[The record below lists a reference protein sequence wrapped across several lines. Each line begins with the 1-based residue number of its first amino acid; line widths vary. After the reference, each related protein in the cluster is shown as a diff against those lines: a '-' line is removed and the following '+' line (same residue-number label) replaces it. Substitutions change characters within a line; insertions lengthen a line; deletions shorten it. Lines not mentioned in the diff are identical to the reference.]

1 MKQYLNLLQDI
12 LDNGIRQS
20 NRTGIDTFTLP
31 GAMLKFDLREGFP
44 SVTTKKL
51 MWSAVKGELIGFLE
65 GTSSLA
71 RFKELGCN
79 VWDANAS
86 APAWQSNPI
95 CQGEDDLGRIY
106 GKQWVG
112 WNDTQIASDYESA
125 EYLASQGFIQTVY
138 EYEDGSEVYAMSRT
152 INQIANA
159 LETIRNNP
167 ESRRIIVNAWN
178 PADINN
184 AALPP
189 CHVLFQLLPHV
200 ESKVLH
206 MTMYQRSC
214 DMFLGI
220 PFNIASYALLLELF
234 CYWTGYTA
242 GTLTMFLADAH
253 IYVNHIEQ
261 VKEQLTREPKKLPKL
276 WVESKAGPSIV
287 QTLDI
292 DTLVASLDPNKLHLL
307 DYDYWPAIRAEMAV

>member
-1 MKQYLNLLQDI
+1 MKQYQDLLQNI

-20 NRTGIDTFTLP
+20 NRTGIDTLTLP

-51 MWSAVKGELIGFLE
+51 MWNAVKGELIGFLE

-79 VWDANAS
+79 VWDANAA
-86 APAWQSNPI
+86 APAWQNNPW
-95 CQGEDDLGRIY
+95 CRGNDDLGRIY
-106 GKQWVG
+106 GTQYRN
-112 WNDTQIASDYESA
+112 WNGVSGLREVIEVDQLAVALDT
-125 EYLASQGFIQTVY
+125 L
-138 EYEDGSEVYAMSRT
+138 
-152 INQIANA
+152 
-159 LETIRNNP
+159 RNNP

-178 PADINN
+178 AAELNQ

-234 CYWTGYTA
+234 CHWTGYTA

-261 VKEQLTREPKKLPKL
+261 VKEQLTREPKPLPKL
-276 WVESKAGPSIV
+276 WIESKAGPAIIQS
-287 QTLDI
+287 LDI
-292 DTLVASLDPNKLHLL
+292 DTLVKSLDPKKLHLL
-307 DYDYWPAIRAEMAV
+307 DYDYWPAIKAEMAV